1 MSRERFTQY
10 DDYPRDMLAYL
21 RNYGPHFNRKLCDF
35 AVSRMRKE
43 ESGSMRRIEP
53 YTKEQVDNIMRTY
66 GLETVNGQL
75 YDETYVA
82 NMCKADYFGSSVP
95 DEMHLAKYV
104 LDTIDDPDGTDGQVF
119 NRWYADMCYNG
130 IAIEWS
136 DML

>member
-53 YTKEQVDNIMRTY
+53 YTKDQVDNIMRTY

-82 NMCKADYFGSSVP
+82 NMCKTDYFGSSVP
-95 DEMHLAKYV
+95 DETHLAKYV